1 MATNDKAQYLKFSA
15 YSIKDLIT
23 KKLSEDT
30 RFTDQIYEGSNLAI
44 LIDIVSYMYQCMLYQ
59 LNTAAA
65 EAMFS
70 DTQLY
75 ENINRLCKFIG
86 YNPKGYSPSTTT
98 FTITNLNEVNN
109 TQNSIDNQNKT
120 GDLKKYSAINTKL
133 SDSNGNKIYYSLI
146 KDEQLNTNDDA
157 TFIFYNGL
165 WKLYPTIFTSSGE
178 AFQTFTLSN
187 LKADSS
193 NKQYVSDSMIHVYIR
208 DPNESKKF
216 IQWSATSDGLF
227 MDNNT
232 DNGAYIYNNTD
243 TVFNVRLNENKE
255 YELSFGDNTTGQIP
269 KKGSEIYIMYLD
281 SNDETTELAP
291 LDVEEAKI
299 MHNKALFG
307 LNKDVY
313 NGIFENTD
321 DTDRDIDQ
329 QFTIYTTATWTNTEK
344 SSKGIAEETVDEIR
358 RNAPQ
363 WFKTGNRLITASDYE
378 YFIKN
383 KFKSDILDV
392 KCQNNAEYISTF
404 YRWLYNIGIKKHNNG
419 EYYLTPNRIVKHD
432 LKYADAAD
440 MNNVYI
446 WIKMIADAEI
456 YKSVLNTEITG
467 LKALTHEPVYLK
479 PFDVY
484 FSPCAQLEEQAM
496 QMYFNKDNVQFD
508 ENNYSYIEV
517 TIENNTL
524 YANSNIQQR
533 VANVI
538 KNFFNE
544 SNLKLGQI
552 VNYND
557 LLDDIYDIGSISN
570 IRTVY
575 YNTET
580 GEKRIQTG
588 LSFATWTSSY
598 IDKGDDLEIS
608 TLSKSL
614 ETFQFP
620 KLYNSANIANKIK
633 IIRKSINNINTIQ
646 Y

>member
-1 MATNDKAQYLKFSA
+1 MATNDKTQYLKFSA

-23 KKLSEDT
+23 RKLSEDT
-30 RFTDQIYEGSNLAI
+30 KFTDQIYEGSNLAI
-44 LIDIVSYMYQCMLYQ
+44 LIDIVSYMYQCLLYQ
-59 LNTAAA
+59 LNTAAS

-70 DTQLY
+70 DTQIY

-86 YNPKGYSPSTTT
+86 YNPKGYSPSTVT
-98 FTITNLNEVNN
+98 FTITNLDKVLEGGA
-109 TQNSIDNQNKT
+109 DNV
-120 GDLKKYSAINTKL
+120 GSLKKYSAISTKL
-133 SDSNGNKIYYSLI
+133 SDANGSKIYYSLI
-146 KDEQLNTNDDA
+146 KDESLNTNDDA

-178 AFQTFTLSN
+178 AFQTFVLTDLRSDSN
-187 LKADSS
+187 DKR
-193 NKQYVSDSMIHVYIR
+193 YVSESMIHVYVR
-208 DPNESKKF
+208 DLNNQDKF
-216 IQWSATSDGLF
+216 VQWTATSDGLF
-227 MDNNT
+227 MDNNSDSGT
-232 DNGAYIYNNTD
+232 YIYNNAD
-243 TVFNVRLNENKE
+243 TIYNVRLNENKE
-255 YELSFGDNTTGQIP
+255 YELTFGDNTTGQIP
-269 KKGSEIYIMYLD
+269 LKGAQIYIMYLD

-291 LDVEEAKI
+291 LDVEEANI
-299 MHNKALFG
+299 VHNRALFG
-307 LNKDVY
+307 LNKTVY
-313 NGIFENTD
+313 NGIF
-321 DTDRDIDQ
+321 DTTLDGDIDQ
-329 QFTIYTTATWTNTEK
+329 QYNVYKIAKWSNIEK
-344 SSKGIAEETVDEIR
+344 SSKGKVEETVDEIR
-358 RNAPQ
+358 QNAPQ
-363 WFKTGNRLITASDYE
+363 WFKTGNRLVTAADYE

-383 KFKSDILDV
+383 KFRSDVLDV

-404 YRWLYNIGIKKHNNG
+404 YRWLYNIGITKHNNG
-419 EYYLTPNRIVKHD
+419 EYYLSPNRIVKHD

-446 WIKMIADAEI
+446 WIKMVADAEI

-484 FSPCAQLEEQAM
+484 FSPCAQLEEQAA
-496 QMYFNKDNVQFD
+496 QMFFNKDDVQFD
-508 ENNYSYIEV
+508 ENNYSYFEI

-533 VANVI
+533 VATTI
-538 KNFFNE
+538 QNFFNE
-544 SNLKLGQI
+544 NNLKLGQI
-552 VNYND
+552 VDYND

-575 YNTET
+575 YNPTT
-580 GEKRIQTG
+580 GEKRVQTG
-588 LSFATWTSSY
+588 LSFATWTASY

-614 ETFQFP
+614 EAFQFP
-620 KLYNSANIANKIK
+620 RLYNSANIANKIK